1 MSQKIHFAVNGLD
14 TQVSADSNQSLLD
27 VLRNDLNLKATRLGC
42 GLGQCGACRVI
53 VDGHAVAACD
63 TPMWA
68 VVDKNITTL
77 EGLGSPQAPHPLQ
90 SAFIAHQAAQCGFCT
105 SGMLMTAAALL
116 QRQPHPSENE
126 IKQAL
131 EDNLCRC
138 GIHQRV
144 LQAVLQ
150 VAA

>member
-1 MSQKIHFAVNGLD
+1 MSQKIHFAVNGLA
-14 TQVSADSNQSLLD
+14 TQVSADPKQSLLD
-27 VLRNDLNLKATRLGC
+27 VLRNDLQLKATRLGC

-68 VVDKNITTL
+68 VADKNITTL

-144 LQAVLQ
+144 LQAVMQ

>member
-1 MSQKIHFAVNGLD
+1 MSQKIHFAVNGLA
-14 TQVSADSNQSLLD
+14 TQVSADPKQSLLD
-27 VLRNDLNLKATRLGC
+27 VLRNDLQLKATRLGC

-68 VVDKNITTL
+68 VADKNITTL
-77 EGLGSPQAPHPLQ
+77 EGLGTPQAPHPLQ

-144 LQAVLQ
+144 LQAVMQ

>member
-1 MSQKIHFAVNGLD
+1 MSQKIHFAVNGLA

-68 VVDKNITTL
+68 VADKNITTL
-77 EGLGSPQAPHPLQ
+77 EGLGTPQAPHPLQ

-144 LQAVLQ
+144 LQAVMQ

>member
-1 MSQKIHFAVNGLD
+1 MSQKIHFAVNGLA
-14 TQVSADSNQSLLD
+14 TQVSADPKQSLLD
-27 VLRNDLNLKATRLGC
+27 VLRNDLQLKATRLGC

-68 VVDKNITTL
+68 VADKNITTL

-90 SAFIAHQAAQCGFCT
+90 SAFVAHQAAQCGFCT

-144 LQAVLQ
+144 LQAVMQ

>member
-68 VVDKNITTL
+68 VADKNITTL